1 MKKVLLTGATG
12 FVGMRLLSCLQKKN
26 LEIVALSRQMIPNV
40 DCIQCDF
47 TQDTIPRNA
56 FLGVDT
62 VFHLAGIAHDF
73 RSFEDIESDY
83 RLVNVEATKKMAER
97 ATEFGV
103 KKFVYISSIK
113 AGGAPLKGV
122 CMSEDDQN
130 TPADL
135 YGETK
140 REAELFLLEIA
151 KNSTLDISIL
161 RPSLVYG
168 PNVKGNLKKMLS
180 LMKKGFFPSLPDVG
194 NRRSMI
200 HVDDLVDALV
210 LLATN
215 PNANGKIFIATDGIG
230 YSSRD
235 IYEHLSHAV
244 QKKSSRLYVPKVLFD
259 LIGLLRPKSKSS
271 LSKLF
276 EDAYYSCDK
285 LKSIGFSPQKKL
297 LDINTTIYD

>member
-12 FVGMRLLSCLQKKN
+12 FIGTRLLCCLQKDN
-26 LEIVALSRQMIPNV
+26 LEIVVLSRRNIPNV

-47 TQDTIPRNA
+47 TQDAIPQNA
-56 FLGVDT
+56 FVGVDT

-73 RSFEDIESDY
+73 RAFKDIESDY
-83 RLVNVEATKKMAER
+83 RLVNVDATKKLAER
-97 ATEFGV
+97 ALEFGV
-103 KKFVYISSIK
+103 KKFVYVSSIK
-113 AGGAPLKGV
+113 AGGAPLKGT

-130 TPADL
+130 GPADL

-180 LMKKGFFPSLPDVG
+180 LMKQGIFPSLPNVG

-200 HVDDLVDALV
+200 HVDDLVEALI
-210 LLATN
+210 LLASN
-215 PNANGKIFIATDGIG
+215 PNANGKIFIATDGIA

-244 QKKSSRLYVPKVLFD
+244 QKKPWRLYFPKALFD
-259 LIGLLRPKSKSS
+259 LIGLLHPKLKFSFRKI
-271 LSKLF
+271 F
-276 EDAYYSCDK
+276 EDAHYSCDK

-297 LDINTTIYD
+297 LDINTSIYD